1 MLFKD
6 HFSQQA
12 AGYVKYRPVYP
23 AELFAFLAN
32 LPDEKEIAWDCG
44 AGNGQAATGLA
55 PYFRNVLASD
65 ASKNQVIH
73 AIRHNKVHFCLMP
86 GENAAIHS
94 RQVDLLVVSQ
104 AVHWFQFARF
114 YSEAKRVLKSN
125 GIIAIWSYGLP
136 RINRKMNRIVDH
148 LYSEILGSYWPPE
161 RKFID
166 LQYKTI
172 PFPFSEIPAPRFKM
186 RTTWDF
192 NHFIGYLN
200 TWSAVQNF
208 KMKHKMNPVGQIE
221 EKLSECWGI
230 EDKEYSLYWPLYLR
244 VGKKQDNFFS

>member
-6 HFSQQA
+6 HFSPQA
-12 AGYVKYRPVYP
+12 AGYAKYRPVYP

-32 LPDEKEIAWDCG
+32 LRDEKEVAWDCG
-44 AGNGQAATGLA
+44 AGNGQAAIGLA
-55 PYFRNVLASD
+55 PYFKIVIASD
-65 ASKNQVIH
+65 ASRNQVVR
-73 AIRHNKVHFCLMP
+73 AIRHKKVHFCLMP

-104 AVHWFQFARF
+104 AVHWFQFAQF

-136 RINRKMNRIVDH
+136 RTNGKMNPVVDH
-148 LYSEILGSYWPPE
+148 LYSEILGTYWPPE

-172 PFPFSEIPAPRFKM
+172 PFPFIEVQASQIEMQTIWNFS
-186 RTTWDF
+186 
-192 NHFIGYLN
+192 HFIGYLN

-208 KMKHKMNPVGQIE
+208 KMKHKINPVDRIKKELNESWGAENE
-221 EKLSECWGI
+221 ENILH
-230 EDKEYSLYWPLYLR
+230 WPLYLR
-244 VGKKQDNFFS
+244 IGKKTG